1 MPQDILSKILNE
13 ETDKSETKAAEAFL
27 KLVPNAADLLG
38 KGSVQSSTATSKRQR
53 SDSHSSWK
61 YDTTHFKHKES
72 QVGDNYQVDI
82 LPTAGSYV
90 YENTTG
96 KDAYDGGPL

>member
-1 MPQDILSKILNE
+1 MLQDILSKVLNE
-13 ETDKSETKAAEAFL
+13 EASNSENKAAEAFL
-27 KLVPNAADLLG
+27 KLVPDAADLLG
-38 KGSVQSSTATSKRQR
+38 KGGFQSSTTAKRQR
-53 SDSHSSWK
+53 SDSHSAWK

-82 LPTAGSYV
+82 LPTAGSYLDD
-90 YENTTG
+90 NTTG